1 VLRATLVRAGEHYDL
16 EVVAENATGAPLSFS
31 LPDRCPQGAVQF
43 RGLGPDYDFY
53 RSCTKGACMSP
64 RDPVRFTLQPHE
76 KRTIESVQLSPGGGN
91 CVAPLAPGHYEI
103 APLPPEHEQQVCVIA
118 AQLDVPA
125 REPARA
131 PKPSDPY
138 ACQTTAD
145 CVLSCPEA
153 RGCCGFPCGC
163 RHAINREHRAAFE
176 RDYPRT
182 CERAPCPAMG
192 CAYEPAASAICQNGR
207 CIASEGLGGL
217 RQAPP

>member
-1 VLRATLVRAGEHYDL
+1 VLRATLVRSGADYDL
-16 EVVAENATGAPLSFS
+16 EALAENATDAPLSISF
-31 LPDRCPQGAVQF
+31 PDRCPQGPVQF
-43 RGLGPDYDFY
+43 HGLGSDYDYY
-53 RSCTKGACMSP
+53 RSCTKGACMGP
-64 RDPVRFTLQPHE
+64 REPVRFSLQPHE
-76 KRTIESVQLSPGGGN
+76 KRTIASVQLSPRGGN

-103 APLPPEHEQQVCVIA
+103 APIAPEHERKVCVVA

-125 REPARA
+125 RASARA
-131 PKPSDPY
+131 PKASDPY
-138 ACQTTAD
+138 ACETPGD

-163 RHAINREHRAAFE
+163 KHAIHRDHRAAFE

-192 CAYEPAASAICQNGR
+192 CAYEPAASATCHNGR

-217 RQAPP
+217 RQAPR